1 MGMCG
6 GIGASLG
13 LNAQRKRYI
22 PAYHGGRLLSYTLLG
37 MVLGTV
43 LPLLGIHA
51 QMPRWSAAL
60 RWFSAIIIIL
70 TGIFMLL
77 PTTPLRRLE
86 RYGYKVWQP
95 IAKLTR
101 TFIPVRSHSDGF
113 ILGLLWGL
121 LPCGLIYS
129 ALGLAISSANPLTAA
144 LIMLCFGIAT
154 LPSMLSVTLFSAAI
168 IKPLTSDVGKIALAL
183 TVITLGGWSAWQAL
197 QMQ

>member
-13 LNAQRKRYI
+13 LNASHKRFI
-22 PAYHGGRLLSYTLLG
+22 LAYHGGRLLSYTLLG
-37 MVLGTV
+37 IVLGIV

-51 QMPRWSAAL
+51 HMPRWSAAL

-77 PTTPLRRLE
+77 PATPLRRLE
-86 RYGYKVWQP
+86 RYGYKLWQP

-101 TFIPVRSHSDGF
+101 AFIPVRSHSDGF

-129 ALGLAISSANPLTAA
+129 ALGLAISSANPFTAA
-144 LIMLCFGIAT
+144 LIMLCFGIGT
-154 LPSMLSVTLFSAAI
+154 LPSMLSVTFFSAMV
-168 IKPLTSDVGKIALAL
+168 IKPLTSDTGKTTLAL
-183 TVITLGGWSAWQAL
+183 TIITLGSWSAWQAL
-197 QMQ
+197 HIT